1 MKKTILLLTILSVLS
16 TIGCKKNTPA
26 DPEPEPTPS
35 GDIIV
40 AKNTR
45 VIDQQTRKMITAI
58 DTINYTL
65 TVNGSSEMIAGLQVG
80 DIMVDSASA
89 LAPNGYLRKVTAI
102 SNTKDGEVVI
112 NTGQATL
119 TEAVNKGSIN
129 FNTGKISMGH
139 VRSYQLAEGVRLQ
152 NLKNTD
158 FTVFSFD
165 YDKVFENEN
174 GKITISG
181 HTDLDIEIFF
191 NFDWDFDWLAL
202 PPMPIVEKFESG
214 VEINQSASIS
224 CVSLAGAGIQERVSL
239 AKFYFTP
246 WTFMVGPV
254 PVVFVPQIELFVE
267 MDGAIVAVYSASA
280 SENFTGRL
288 GTSYTDDNGWNEIA
302 EKTYHSDFVA
312 PNLDAGAQ
320 FTAHVGPEIALLL
333 YGVAGPFANV
343 TGCSHVSGLLHT
355 GTQNWDLTFLV
366 GAQASVGVKIDLI
379 GFSENWSKDFCF
391 FQDTLLHL
399 VDEPFGNYIYI
410 ATPIEDQSF
419 LVGDEVEITTSFTGE
434 TPDEVEFIID
444 YNTVFVDTEAP
455 FEYTWNTAG
464 FPEFGHII
472 YVGAKKEGV
481 EIAHDNVSINL
492 VNPVWEP
499 IDLSAIGL
507 NENTDANDLFFVNAT
522 KGWMTVNGPGVGKI
536 LTTQDAGISW
546 NETYASSTG
555 LLQVMMYNDQG
566 EGVFL
571 NALNKVMGTTDG
583 GATLSELTY
592 GQFSQPTFQWKNI
605 FGLASNNDGEIVAV
619 GKDTGIPYHFRIYR
633 AEMAFHT
640 PTGYFEVPYPNEYG
654 TPPKIIM
661 NGNSGFL
668 YDIYNEDEP
677 NTSYFMT
684 TTDGGVSWQ
693 GGEFDVVTSNARL
706 HDAHMPDHNHV
717 WIVGEENNNAI
728 VVMSDNGGQSWT
740 KVDLTGTPPFSSVQ
754 FTSTDEGY
762 ATVGNWSNDFEA
774 KVYRTT
780 DGGHNWE
787 PLIDTRSKYG
797 LSSVFFLGQDF
808 GVVSGKG
815 PRMMRYS
822 AGK

>member
-1 MKKTILLLTILSVLS
+1 MKKLLLTLITFTILFAM
-16 TIGCKKNTPA
+16 GCKKDTPT
-26 DPEPEPTPS
+26 DPEPTPT
-35 GDIIV
+35 GDVVV
-40 AKNTR
+40 AENTR
-45 VIDQQTRKMITAI
+45 VIDQQTREIITAI
-58 DTINYTL
+58 DTINYTF
-65 TVNGSSEMIAGLQVG
+65 TINGNSDLVTNLKVG
-80 DIMVDSASA
+80 DILVDSASA
-89 LAPNGYLRKVTAI
+89 LAPNGYLRKITTI
-102 SNTKDGEVVI
+102 SHTKDGEVVI
-112 NTGQATL
+112 NTSQATL
-119 TEAVNKGSIN
+119 TEAVTKGNID
-129 FNTGKISMGH
+129 FNTGKLTMSH
-139 VRSYQLAEGVRLQ
+139 VKSYQLADGVQ
-152 NLKNTD
+152 MQSLKNTD
-158 FTVFSFD
+158 FTVFSLD

-174 GKITISG
+174 GKITITG
-181 HTDLDIEIFF
+181 HTDLDIEFFF

-202 PPMPIVEKFESG
+202 PPHPVVEKFESG

-224 CVSLAGAGIQERVSL
+224 CVSLAGAGMQERISL
-239 AKFYFTP
+239 ARFYFTP

-288 GTSYTDDNGWNEIA
+288 GTSYTDDHGWNEID
-302 EKTYHSDFVA
+302 EKTYHTDFVA

-343 TGCSHVSGLLHT
+343 TGCSRVSGLLHT
-355 GTQNWDLTFLV
+355 GTQNWNLTFLV

-399 VDEPFGNYIYI
+399 TDEPFGNFIYI
-410 ATPIEDQSF
+410 ASPIEDQTF
-419 LVGDEVEITTSFTGE
+419 LVGDEVQITTSFTGE

-472 YVGAKKEGV
+472 YVGAKKGGV

-492 VNPVWEP
+492 VIPVWEP
-499 IDLSAIGL
+499 IDLSAMGL
-507 NENTDANDLFFVNAT
+507 NENTDANDLFFINTT

-546 NETYASSTG
+546 NETYSSSTG
-555 LLQVMMYNDQG
+555 LLKVIMYNDQG
-566 EGVFL
+566 EGIFL
-571 NALNKVMGTTDG
+571 NAFNKVMETTDG

-592 GQFSQPTFQWKNI
+592 GQFGQPTFQWKNI
-605 FGLASNNDGEIVAV
+605 FDLATNNDGEIVAV

-654 TPPKIIM
+654 TPPRIIM

-668 YDIYNEDEP
+668 YEVYNEDQP
-677 NTSYFMT
+677 NASYFMT

-693 GGEFDVVTSNARL
+693 GAEFNVVTSNARL
-706 HDAHMPDHNHV
+706 HDAHMPDEDHV
-717 WIVGEENNNAI
+717 WIVGEENGNAI

-762 ATVGNWSNDFEA
+762 ATVGTWSDAFEA

-787 PLIDTRSKYG
+787 PLIDTRGKYG
-797 LSSVFFLGQDF
+797 MSSVFFLGQDF

-822 AGK
+822 VGK